1 MDEMNENEVMAKY
14 HELTEQLRDALAR
27 MEYSDRVFVIREE
40 IPQFGNIFRHLQRL
54 CIVSGNK
61 HGDSAARAR
70 VNANNAID
78 FNFLFHL
85 SFRISKQ

>member
-40 IPQFGNIFRHLQRL
+40 IKELQSVCPHKAEGFDLSDLSTCPYCGKKFR
-54 CIVSGNK
+54 K
-61 HGDSAARAR
+61 
-70 VNANNAID
+70 
-78 FNFLFHL
+78 
-85 SFRISKQ
+85 